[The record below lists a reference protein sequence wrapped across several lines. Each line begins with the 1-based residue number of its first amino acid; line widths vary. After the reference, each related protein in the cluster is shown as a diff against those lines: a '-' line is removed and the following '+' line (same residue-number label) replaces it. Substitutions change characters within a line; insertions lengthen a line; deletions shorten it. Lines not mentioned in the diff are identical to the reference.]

1 MIIATDLAGNSEII
15 NKFNNFEMYEELDGG
30 FTLSFTSFNHVDNP
44 GHNLIT
50 QEGFIEYDG
59 YKFRIKQLRKQMNS
73 IQVSCLSTYYDNFDK
88 YKYDIYGGT
97 HTLGEFMTY
106 VLDGTGWTWVAENI
120 DTSKTWL
127 FKETNPDSSKIIFN
141 FGQNNVIRLMDQ
153 LKTTFKFELRID
165 RGNQVTISD
174 KLGPDND
181 VQYRYRHNVV
191 SLTESIDTTKLKTY
205 IEGFGANDLH
215 VTYTSPYSENPGI
228 GIRHAEP
235 IYDNSYTNSD
245 LLLEHIK
252 KQLTDHPE
260 SSIELGDV
268 SLLDKAIGERVWLIH
283 ERMGIEYQIRV
294 VAKRIKIPNTLSS
307 VILGTY
313 TPQSKSIGNLL
324 ATQKVDIDRNNLIF
338 KSRIEQ
344 TNEKILLEVTSR
356 QTGDTDTYNNSVS
369 YIEQTATSIRSE
381 VTTETTRLDGRVDSA
396 NSLISQQASEIL
408 LRVRKDGVIS
418 SINQTAESIRIEAS
432 KINLVGAVTI
442 SDLNS
447 SVSGK
452 LTQINGSGVYT
463 GEISA
468 DKINGGTIRGV
479 TIDVSTNAKIG
490 ENLILS
496 NSNFGGVQWGTGINP
511 IQIYVD
517 PITSSL
523 KLNAPSV
530 YANGQRL
537 DVAPTAKFG

>member
-1 MIIATDLAGNSEII
+1 M
-15 NKFNNFEMYEELDGG
+15 
-30 FTLSFTSFNHVDNP
+30 
-44 GHNLIT
+44 
-50 QEGFIEYDG
+50 
-59 YKFRIKQLRKQMNS
+59 
-73 IQVSCLSTYYDNFDK
+73 
-88 YKYDIYGGT
+88 
-97 HTLGEFMTY
+97 
-106 VLDGTGWTWVAENI
+106 
-120 DTSKTWL
+120 
-127 FKETNPDSSKIIFN
+127 
-141 FGQNNVIRLMDQ
+141 
-153 LKTTFKFELRID
+153 
-165 RGNQVTISD
+165 
-174 KLGPDND
+174 
-181 VQYRYRHNVV
+181 
-191 SLTESIDTTKLKTY
+191 
-205 IEGFGANDLH
+205 
-215 VTYTSPYSENPGI
+215 
-228 GIRHAEP
+228 
-235 IYDNSYTNSD
+235 
-245 LLLEHIK
+245 
-252 KQLTDHPE
+252 
-260 SSIELGDV
+260 
-268 SLLDKAIGERVWLIH
+268 
-283 ERMGIEYQIRV
+283 
-294 VAKRIKIPNTLSS
+294 
-307 VILGTY
+307 
-313 TPQSKSIGNLL
+313 
-324 ATQKVDIDRNNLIF
+324 
-338 KSRIEQ
+338 
-344 TNEKILLEVTSR
+344 
-356 QTGDTDTYNNSVS
+356 
-369 YIEQTATSIRSE
+369 
-381 VTTETTRLDGRVDSA
+381 DGRVDSA